1 MPRPRYGKHILLS
14 MNITITGSHID
25 LTDALKNHVDQE
37 FNKLE
42 KLLDSNTRV
51 AVEIGKTTEHHKQGN
66 IFRAEARIIEPKA
79 EYFADIVSDN
89 LYTAVSLLSDEL
101 SQQVIR
107 SKDKHRTL
115 LKRGRS
121 MIKKLLR
128 L

>member
-1 MPRPRYGKHILLS
+1 
-14 MNITITGSHID
+14 MNIAITGSHID
-25 LTDALKNHVDQE
+25 LTDALKAHVDHE
-37 FNKLE
+37 FEKLE
-42 KLLDSNTRV
+42 KLLDSNTRI

-79 EYFADIVSDN
+79 EYFAEIVSDN

-101 SQQVIR
+101 SQQVTS